1 MSDGAGEAE
10 ERTVIFKFLPQFVT
24 FGGLD
29 LEWLVNALGA
39 KLFIRTALEL

>member
-24 FGGLD
+24 FGGL
-29 LEWLVNALGA
+29 EWLVNALGA